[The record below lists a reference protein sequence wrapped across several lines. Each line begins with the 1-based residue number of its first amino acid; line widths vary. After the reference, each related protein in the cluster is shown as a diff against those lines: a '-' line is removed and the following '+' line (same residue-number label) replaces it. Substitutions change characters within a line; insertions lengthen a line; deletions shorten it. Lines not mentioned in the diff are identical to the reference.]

1 MSRPNDFDRLD
12 NAAGQPPPDRFERFK
27 AGMNDLLAYR
37 EAYHRAKTADPNSV
51 EGLPDPDGAAEFDVK
66 EAMARLQ
73 SGGGG
78 PGQALRGVP
87 PREVRG

>member
-37 EAYHRAKTADPNSV
+37 EAYHRAKTADPNSSRAF
-51 EGLPDPDGAAEFDVK
+51 PT
-66 EAMARLQ
+66 RT
-73 SGGGG
+73 G
-78 PGQALRGVP
+78 PRSST
-87 PREVRG
+87 